1 MGSALAG
8 RVSLDRERVD
18 FPSHHRAEQVVDHPM
33 TSLERLSR
41 KAGRNEPQTIM
52 TAAAFC
58 AFVAGVLRGFILDI
72 ERFRCECGKSL
83 TDLFGYCQ
91 FDRP

>member
-1 MGSALAG
+1 
-8 RVSLDRERVD
+8 
-18 FPSHHRAEQVVDHPM
+18 M

-72 ERFRCECGKSL
+72 ERFRGECGKPL